1 MKMRSGLNE
10 LVSGVGVCAVL
21 SLGVAPVAVAAET
34 PDYGYSYL
42 TMGVENITY
51 QEAFLGSGGAV
62 SDVTTSSPV
71 LNTGGLYYVNDKFDF
86 SIDALATFT
95 PLGATERWEDN
106 QGKAYQQNQFEYLRT
121 STNILVH
128 YKWRDDVRVVFG
140 PSLTYQTYKRYGLKG
155 LNGYQNPV
163 FREGD
168 TWEEKSTDIFMDAGI
183 AYDSGTLFNAE
194 KWRVS
199 GRWIAGI
206 PIWSVTENTKFE
218 NVSFDDFGFRTSL
231 EATLSYEVMK
241 GLHLGWFVMLGYEF
255 RAESDPQTVSF
266 IDSEGE
272 WQQGTAWLP
281 EAKTYTFNTGIQA
294 LWKF

>member
-1 MKMRSGLNE
+1 MKMWHKLGGLG
-10 LVSGVGVCAVL
+10 SVGIA
-21 SLGVAPVAVAAET
+21 SLMSTMAVAGAPAPSHES
-34 PDYGYSYL
+34 GYSYL

-51 QEAFLGSGGAV
+51 QEAFMGSGGAV
-62 SDVTTSSPV
+62 SDVSTSSPV
-71 LNTGGLYYVNDKFDF
+71 LNTGGLYYVNEKFDF

-95 PLGATERWEDN
+95 PMGSTEQWEDS
-106 QGKAYQQNQFEYLRT
+106 QGRAYQQNQFEYLRT

-128 YKWRDDVRVVFG
+128 YKWRDDIRFVFG

-155 LNGYQNPV
+155 LNGYENPV

-168 TWEEKSTDIFMDAGI
+168 TWEEKSTDIFVDVGL
-183 AYDSGTLFNAE
+183 AYDSGSLFHSD
-194 KWRVS
+194 KWRIS
-199 GRWIAGI
+199 GRWIAGV

-231 EATLSYEVMK
+231 EGTLSYEVMK

-255 RAESDPQTVSF
+255 RAESDPQVVQF
-266 IDSEGE
+266 MDSQGE
-272 WQQGTAWLP
+272 WKQGTAWLP
-281 EAKTYTFNTGIQA
+281 EATTYTFNTGIQA